1 MLNKTIQLFFLML
14 VSSLFFF
21 CKSNNVSKQNTKNN
35 QIITFQDKEITD
47 KVYNQDKSKVLMLQ
61 YTSTKNPVI
70 TFKYQVVDV
79 KTNKELKKGVFTG
92 EKMEWLDNTT
102 LKCTPHIGMVQKQSD
117 EVLLESVP
125 TKKKYIFIKID

>member
-47 KVYNQDKSKVLMLQ
+47 KVYNQDKSKVLILQ
-61 YTSTKNPVI
+61 YTSTKNPAI
-70 TFKYQVVDV
+70 TFDYQVVDV
-79 KTNKELKKGVFTG
+79 ETNKELKKGIFTG

-117 EVLLESVP
+117 EVLLESIP

>member
-1 MLNKTIQLFFLML
+1 MLNKIIKFTFLIL

-21 CKSNNVSKQNTKNN
+21 CKSNNVNKQNTKNN

-47 KVYNQDKSKVLMLQ
+47 KIYNQDKSKVLILQ
-61 YTSTKNPVI
+61 YTSTKSPVI

-92 EKMEWLDNTT
+92 EKMEWLDKNT
-102 LKCTPHIGMVQKQSD
+102 LKCKPYTGMIKKESD
-117 EVLLESVP
+117 EIITESIP
-125 TKKKYIFIKID
+125 TKQKYVFIKID

>member
-61 YTSTKNPVI
+61 YTSTK
-70 TFKYQVVDV
+70 K
-79 KTNKELKKGVFTG
+79 
-92 EKMEWLDNTT
+92 
-102 LKCTPHIGMVQKQSD
+102 
-117 EVLLESVP
+117 
-125 TKKKYIFIKID
+125 

>member
-79 KTNKELKKGVFTG
+79 KTNKELKKGIFTG

>member
-1 MLNKTIQLFFLML
+1 M
-14 VSSLFFF
+14 
-21 CKSNNVSKQNTKNN
+21 SKQNTKNN